1 MKLETEAAI
10 RSILSLDEQVD
21 KEALERAIYI
31 LHGRVKSDQDLVHV
45 LRFKEVRKLLNV
57 HRRTLEY
64 YINQGYLDR
73 VYGRGQ
79 RAIGITRDSYL
90 RFTTQRVV
98 VRNNPHSG
106 EQERRYA
113 RSANN
118 VNGCHAGGKGG
129 CR

>member
-1 MKLETEAAI
+1 MKLATEAAI
-10 RSILSLDEQVD
+10 RSIFSLDEQVD
-21 KEALERAIYI
+21 KEDLERAIYI

-90 RFTTQRVV
+90 RFTTQREV

-106 EQERRYA
+106 EQERMYA
-113 RSANN
+113 RAANN
-118 VNGCHAGGKGG
+118 VNGCHAGRRGG